1 MFTTTPFLPIDHV
14 ILDAN
19 GVAMRTMMVTTFLQ
33 ANDSLTLHIPYV
45 YSSLTFKKLIFWT
58 VTLQSMS
65 IAGST

>member
-19 GVAMRTMMVTTFLQ
+19 GVAMRTMMVTAFLQ

-45 YSSLTFKKLIFWT
+45 YSSLTFKKLIF
-58 VTLQSMS
+58 
-65 IAGST
+65 